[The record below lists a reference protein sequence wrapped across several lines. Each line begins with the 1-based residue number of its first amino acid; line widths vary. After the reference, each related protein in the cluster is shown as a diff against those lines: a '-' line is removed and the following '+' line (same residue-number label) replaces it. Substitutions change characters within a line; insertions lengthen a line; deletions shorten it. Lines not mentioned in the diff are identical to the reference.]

1 MDNVNGV
8 VVIDK
13 PKGMTSH
20 DVVGRLRRIYHTRR
34 VGHTGTLDP
43 MATGVLPV
51 CIGCATKAAEM
62 LTAKEKRYTAVLEL
76 GKRSDTLDIE
86 GEILETNA
94 VNVTE
99 DEVREVIAGFIGR
112 QQQLPPMYSAI
123 KQNGKKLYELARQ
136 GIEVERQ
143 KRDITIYAIDVLS
156 AELPYVTIDVRCS
169 KGTYIRSLCD
179 DIGTK
184 LGCGAVMTELRR
196 TLSGFDITEAHT
208 IEELENME
216 QPEAALLATDSLFTD
231 MPRIQLN
238 EKQERSIRNGVR
250 MTWRNGVEGESY
262 RLYGAEGSFLCVSQL
277 REGKLVLVKS
287 FWT

>member
-86 GEILETNA
+86 GEILEVCPVEVSEA
-94 VNVTE
+94 
-99 DEVREVIAGFIGR
+99 EVREVIAGFIGR

-143 KRDITIYAIDVLS
+143 KRDITIYNIDVLS
-156 AELPYVTIDVRCS
+156 VKLPYVTIDVRCS

-179 DIGTK
+179 DIGER

-196 TLSGFDITEAHT
+196 TLSGFSIEESHT
-208 IEELENME
+208 IEELESME
-216 QPEAALLATDSLFTD
+216 QPENAVLATDSLFAD
-231 MPRIQLN
+231 MPEIRLN
-238 EKQERSIRNGVR
+238 AKQERSIRNGVR
-250 MTWRNGVEGESY
+250 MTWRGGTEGENY
-262 RLYGAEGSFLCVSQL
+262 RLYGAEGEFLCVSQI
-277 REGKLVLVKS
+277 RDSKLVLIKS

>member
-8 VVIDK
+8 VVVDK
-13 PKGMTSH
+13 PRGMTSH

-86 GEILETNA
+86 GEILQTHA
-94 VNVTE
+94 VEVTE
-99 DEVREVIAGFIGR
+99 IEVRKVIAGFVGR

-156 AELPYVTIDVRCS
+156 VQLPYVKIDVSCS

-179 DIGTK
+179 DIGTR

-196 TLSGFDITEAHT
+196 TLSGFGIEEAHT
-208 IEELENME
+208 IEELESME
-216 QPEAALLATDSLFTD
+216 QPENAVLATDSLFAD
-231 MPRIQLN
+231 LPQIRLN

-250 MTWRNGVEGESY
+250 MTWRGGIEDEKY
-262 RLYGAEGSFLCVSQL
+262 RLYGADDTFLCVSQL
-277 REGKLVLVKS
+277 RDSKLILIKS